1 MTTAVVVFLLCGFA
15 IGIAGNRKLCY
26 GMEAEM
32 LMPSFT
38 ETGATDGSTE
48 SSRTENSRA
57 ENLKT
62 EDPQTENIQAEN
74 TQAENDGI
82 SMEIAYGYDNTAKG
96 GRYLPLVV
104 KIGNER
110 DTKLTGTLQVKSA
123 ESDGTVY
130 RYDYEIEAEG
140 AETCEET
147 YYIPVGTGAS
157 RLYVTLLNE
166 DGTEILTKTVKLNV
180 NRDVPEMFIGILS
193 DHPEELDY
201 FNGVGIRY
209 STLRTRTFELS
220 GEEFPED
227 DVGLNLLDVLI
238 VNDYKLRKLSERQ
251 TAAIMDWVHDGGLLI
266 LGTGARVDDTLGR
279 FAPELLDDSY
289 GTPSLRH
296 INLGEGFALEDPGEG
311 MLALSCVDFSL
322 HGGNVILSSNGLSL
336 LTAAAKEQ
344 GIIAVASFDLGDIQ
358 SFCEEHPSYVD
369 HLFTS
374 LLGDSRINQLSE
386 LVYSGNSSK
395 FWAMQ
400 SLINTGDVNKLPN
413 LALYVCV
420 VVIYLGI
427 LGPGMYLFLRNREL
441 QGYYRRGVV
450 ALSFLFVGIIYLLG
464 SRTRFRSTFYTY
476 ASIRDVTA
484 DYVTDITYVNIRNPY
499 NRPYTV
505 ELNPNY
511 SILPIT
517 RSSLYGTSDQSD
529 FSNTTPSQIVMKHFE
544 DETRIQGQN
553 IAAFAPRYF
562 QLERKQ
568 ENTDQVGITGE
579 IRYFEGKLSGS
590 ITNHFPFALE
600 NTTLMLYGTMV
611 KIGPMKAGETKELN
625 DLELLRF
632 PLGESYI
639 VADQISGES
648 EFAAADIKNNEY
660 LLALERSN
668 LLKFYLDNYL
678 NGYTADARVLAFST
692 EKEESAFLK
701 TPSEDTY
708 GLTLLTASLAVN
720 SSSDPMIYRS
730 ALMKA
735 PTVVSGT
742 YEDRTN
748 TMGASE
754 PLTLE
759 YQLGG
764 DIEVE
769 SLTLEPISEIFLKD
783 GGGYSEA
790 FSGGI
795 YFYNYGSGNYDLVD
809 LDGQTM
815 KADQLKPYLSPA
827 NTITVR
833 YVYDGSGGY
842 SSVQLPMPMV
852 AGKER

>member
-1 MTTAVVVFLLCGFA
+1 MAVVTAVFLLCGFA
-15 IGIAGNRKLCY
+15 LGTVGSRMVSYAGKAQTQESSS
-26 GMEAEM
+26 GGQKMAE
-32 LMPSFT
+32 
-38 ETGATDGSTE
+38 DGSQ
-48 SSRTENSRA
+48 SSDAGQDR
-57 ENLKT
+57 
-62 EDPQTENIQAEN
+62 N
-74 TQAENDGI
+74 TGI

-96 GRYLPLVV
+96 GRYLPLSVR
-104 KIGNER
+104 IRNDRSE
-110 DTKLTGTLQVKSA
+110 TLNGTLQVKSA

-130 RYDYEIEAEG
+130 RYDYKVQTAGQQTGE
-140 AETCEET
+140 CT

-157 RLYVTLLNE
+157 RLYVTLLDEN
-166 DGTEILTKTVKLNV
+166 DTELLTKTVKLNV
-180 NRDVPEMFIGILS
+180 NRDVPEMFIGVLS
-193 DHPEELDY
+193 DHPEELEY

-209 STLRTRTFELS
+209 STLRTRTFDLS

-251 TAAIMDWVHDGGLLI
+251 TAAIMDWVHDGGILI
-266 LGTGARVDDTLGR
+266 LGTGMRVDDTLGR

-322 HGGNVILSSNGLSL
+322 HGGNVILSSNGLTL
-336 LTAAAKEQ
+336 LTAAVKEQ
-344 GIIAVASFDLGDIQ
+344 GLIAVASFDFGDLQ

-369 HLFTS
+369 YLFTN
-374 LLGDSRINQLSE
+374 LLGDSRINQLAE

-395 FWAMQ
+395 FWSMQ

-413 LALYVCV
+413 LMLYVCV
-420 VVIYLGI
+420 VVVYLGL
-427 LGPGMYLFLRNREL
+427 LGPGLYLFLRNREL

-450 ALSFLFVGIIYLLG
+450 ALSFIFAGLIYLLG

-499 NRPYTV
+499 NRPYSV

-511 SILPIT
+511 SILPVT
-517 RSSLYGTSDQSD
+517 RSSLYETAGQSD
-529 FSNTTPSQIVMKHFE
+529 FSSTTPSQMVVE
-544 DETRIQGQN
+544 YLDDETRIQGQN
-553 IAAFAPRYF
+553 ITAFAPRYF

-568 ENTDQVGITGE
+568 ENDDQVGITGE
-579 IRYFEGKLSGS
+579 VRYFEGKLSGS
-590 ITNHFPFALE
+590 VTNHFPFALE

-611 KIGPMKAGETKELN
+611 KIGAMEAGETKKLS
-625 DLELLRF
+625 DLELVRF
-632 PLGESYI
+632 PLGDSYV

-648 EFAAADIKNNEY
+648 GFSSADIRNKEY

-678 NGYTADARVLAFST
+678 SGYTADARVLAFST

-708 GLTLLTASLAVN
+708 GLTLLTSSLAVN
-720 SSSDPMIYRS
+720 SSNDPMIYRS

-735 PTVVSGT
+735 PVVVSGT
-742 YEDRTN
+742 YEDQTN

-769 SLTLEPISEIFLKD
+769 SLTLEPISEVFLKD

-795 YFYNYGSGNYDLVD
+795 YFYNYGSGNYDLID
-809 LDGQTM
+809 QDGKTIKM
-815 KADQLKPYLSPA
+815 DQLKPYLSPA

>member
-1 MTTAVVVFLLCGFA
+1 MAKTVAVFLLCGFA
-15 IGIAGNRKLCY
+15 IGIAGKWETSY
-26 GMEAEM
+26 GMTAETFV
-32 LMPSFT
+32 PSFT
-38 ETGATDGSTE
+38 ETRGTKTVSRSEETE
-48 SSRTENSRA
+48 TA
-57 ENLKT
+57 ENETKQVGT
-62 EDPQTENIQAEN
+62 NSDGAEN
-74 TQAENDGI
+74 TQEENAGI

-96 GRYLPLVV
+96 GRYLPLAV
-104 KIGNER
+104 KIDNTR
-110 DTKLTGTLQVKSA
+110 DTSLNGTIQVKSA

-130 RYDYEIEAEG
+130 RYDYEIEVAG
-140 AETCEET
+140 AETCKKT

-157 RLYVTLLNE
+157 CLYVTLLAEN
-166 DGTEILTKTVKLNV
+166 GTELLTKTVKLNV

-193 DHPEELDY
+193 DHPEELEY

-209 STLRTRTFELS
+209 STLRTRTFDLP

-289 GTPSLRH
+289 GTSSLRH
-296 INLGEGFALEDPGEG
+296 INLGEGFALEDPSEG

-322 HGGNVILSSNGLSL
+322 HGGNVIFSSNGLSL
-336 LTAAAKEQ
+336 LTATAKEQ

-358 SFCEEHPSYVD
+358 SFCEAHPSYVD
-369 HLFTS
+369 HFFMS

-395 FWAMQ
+395 FWSMQ

-420 VVIYLGI
+420 VVVYLGV
-427 LGPGMYLFLRNREL
+427 LGPGMYLFLRDREL

-450 ALSFLFVGIIYLLG
+450 VLSVVFAGLIYLLG

-484 DYVTDITYVNIRNPY
+484 DYVTDNTYVNIRNPY

-505 ELNPNY
+505 ELSPEY

-517 RSSLYGTSDQSD
+517 RSSLYNDSLEQSD
-529 FSNTTPSQIVMKHFE
+529 FSSTTPSQIVASYLE
-544 DETRIQGQN
+544 DETRIQGQG
-553 IAAFAPRYF
+553 IPAFAPRYF

-568 ENTDQVGITGE
+568 ENSEQVGITGE
-579 IRYFEGKLSGS
+579 VRYFEGKISGS

-611 KIGPMKAGETKELN
+611 KIGPMEAGETKKLN
-625 DLELLRF
+625 DLELIRF
-632 PLGESYI
+632 PLGDSYV

-648 EFAAADIKNNEY
+648 AFTATDIRNKEY

-708 GLTLLTASLAVN
+708 GLTLLTSSLAVN

-735 PTVVSGT
+735 PTVISGT
-742 YEDRTN
+742 YEEQTN

-769 SLTLEPISEIFLKD
+769 SLTLEPISEIFLKN

-795 YFYNYGSGNYDLVD
+795 YFYNYGSGNYDLID

-815 KADQLKPYLSPA
+815 TVDQLKPYLSPA

-842 SSVQLPMPMV
+842 SSIQLPMPMV